1 MWRRLCQSLSLSAS
15 VAVRRGSYLQ
25 FCIPTLAGFSNKCR
39 MFSVIRGTMAW
50 LTAALIASAAQTNDP
65 FAEYVRS
72 TEPLAPQAEAKS
84 FRLPDGFEIQLFAAE
99 PDIAK
104 PMNMAF
110 DERGRLWITES
121 REYPFPAPLD
131 KKGRDAIKILED
143 TDADGRADKITTFA
157 DGLNIPIGIYPYK
170 GGAIAWSIPNIW
182 HFQDT
187 DGDGK
192 ADQRDVLFG
201 PLGWEKDTHGMN
213 ASFRRGFDG
222 WIYITHGFNN
232 TSVIK
237 GRDGSELK
245 INSGN
250 TYRVR
255 PDGSRVEIHAWGQVN
270 PFGLTFDPLGY
281 LYSADCHSSPIYQLI
296 HGAYYPSF
304 GKPDDG
310 LGVAPVLMQH
320 SHNSTA
326 IGGIAYYADDRWPPD
341 FRDNIFVGNV
351 MTSRVNRDQLRF
363 SGSSPSAKELPDF
376 LTSTDPW
383 FRPVDLQFGPDGAL
397 YVADFYNRII
407 GHYEVPLTH
416 PGRDRERGR
425 IWRITYKT
433 SKPSPPRFNLV
444 GLAPDQVVAEFAS
457 PNLTRRLLALNH
469 LVDSVGRAGLE
480 AARRALATSAN
491 SDARVASLWALHR
504 LGALPSRDL
513 SPSFSHDDPKVR
525 VHAARVL
532 AEIPAWDYDAG
543 LSAVQA
549 SNDIHPHVQRAG
561 AEALGQHPS
570 LKTLERMIVAL
581 QFVPPADNHLL
592 HTLRIALRN
601 HLQLKGAFAALD
613 EVPGGL
619 TERSAR
625 AVADVCVAVPNQ
637 EAAAF
642 LLRHVEKYAD
652 PTATAAKYLRHV
664 AKYLPPHEVD
674 RLVQLARGKFASD
687 ADGQFAMFKSVQDG
701 LAQRGQNLTGA
712 AKSWGEEL
720 AVAFLK
726 SPAENEIDWSNKPI
740 EGARDTQN
748 PWFVQRRKCADD
760 ANARFLCSLPP
771 GGEHLTGVLRSPS
784 FTIPQRLTFYLAGHD
799 GPPDKPPHGKNRVR
813 LRGPQDEVL
822 IQAAP
827 PRNDTAQKITWDLA
841 AHAGKTGF
849 IEVVDADTGGAYA
862 WLAIGRFEP
871 AVVAIPKLDPSEIS
885 KRQLAAAE
893 LARTLRLKHLQPQL
907 STLLGKGNDVAVAAA
922 RALAALADNAELEAL
937 AFLYADRSAPAL
949 LQPRLAGAFAKP
961 ADAAQTR
968 EVAQEAMRISPSRLQ
983 LKLAQG
989 LAASAKGSET
999 LIALA
1004 EQRLAPPALLQDR
1017 SVREKLLASNPALAR
1032 RIDDLTKGLTPP
1044 NEAIEKLIDRRR
1056 KGFEGSNG
1064 RVAEGGQLFTKHCAA
1079 CHQINK
1085 QGGLVGPQLDGIRNR
1100 GVERLLEDILDPN
1113 RSVDAA
1119 FRTTLLVLKDGDVTS
1134 GLLRREEGE
1143 TVVLADSTG
1152 KEITIPKKQVA
1163 ERRQSDTSLMPE
1175 NFGELLSPEE
1185 FNHLLAYLLSH

>member
-1 MWRRLCQSLSLSAS
+1 MGMS
-15 VAVRRGSYLQ
+15 VLRCFV
-25 FCIPTLAGFSNKCR
+25 TLIA
-39 MFSVIRGTMAW
+39 
-50 LTAALIASAAQTNDP
+50 AALGVAAAQTNDP

-72 TEPLAPQAEAKS
+72 TEPLTPSAEAKS
-84 FRLPDGFEIQLFAAE
+84 FRLPDGFQIQLFAAE
-99 PDIAK
+99 ADIAK

-121 REYPFPAPLD
+121 REYPFAAPLD
-131 KKGRDAIKILED
+131 KKGRDAIKVLED
-143 TDADGRADKITTFA
+143 TDADGRADKIITFA
-157 DGLNIPIGIYPYK
+157 DDLNIPIGLYPYK

-192 ADQRDVLFG
+192 ADRRDVLLG

-296 HGAYYPSF
+296 RNAYYPSF

-310 LGVAPVLMQH
+310 LGFAPVLMQH

-326 IGGIAYYADDRWPPD
+326 IGGIAYYADDQWPPE

-351 MTSRVNRDQLRF
+351 MTSRINRDHIRF
-363 SGSSPSAKELPDF
+363 NGSSPSAKELPDF
-376 LTSTDPW
+376 LTATDPW

-425 IWRITYKT
+425 IWRISYKG
-433 SKPSPPRFNLV
+433 PRPPHPRFNLV
-444 GLAPDQVVAEFAS
+444 GLTPDQVVAEFAS
-457 PNLTRRLLALNH
+457 PNLTRRLLALNY

-480 AARRALATSAN
+480 PARRTLATSPN
-491 SDARVASLWALHR
+491 TDARVNSLWALHR
-504 LGALPSRDL
+504 LGALATRDL

-532 AEIPAWDYDAG
+532 AEMPALDYEAATH
-543 LSAVQA
+543 AVGA
-549 SNDIHPHVQRAG
+549 FNDIHPHVERAG
-561 AEALGQHPS
+561 AEAIGRHPS
-570 LKTLERMIVAL
+570 LKTLEWVIVQL
-581 QFVPPADNHLL
+581 QHVPPADNHLL

-601 HLQLKGAFAALD
+601 HLQLEGAFAAL
-613 EVPGGL
+613 EKVPNGL

-625 AVADVCVAVPNQ
+625 VVADVSVAVPNE

-642 LLRHVEKYAD
+642 LLHYVEKYAD
-652 PTATAAKYLRHV
+652 PTATSAKYLRHV
-664 AKYLPPHEVD
+664 AKHLPADGVD
-674 RLVQLARGKFASD
+674 RLVQLARDKFAND
-687 ADGQFAMFKSVQDG
+687 LDGQFAMFKSVQDG
-701 LAQRGQNLTGA
+701 LAQRGQKLSAA

-720 AVAFLK
+720 AVTFLK
-726 SPAENEIDWSNKPI
+726 APAENEIEWSNKPV
-740 EGARDTQN
+740 EGAKDTKN

-771 GGEHLTGVLRSPS
+771 GGEHLTGVLRSPP

-799 GPPDKPPHGKNRVR
+799 GPPDKRPQGKNLVR
-813 LRGPQDEVL
+813 LRGPQDAVL
-822 IQAAP
+822 IQAPP
-827 PRNDTAQKITWDLA
+827 PRHDTAQKITWDLA

-849 IEVVDADTGGAYA
+849 LEVVDGDTGGAYA
-862 WLAIGRFEP
+862 WLAIGRLDP
-871 AVVAIPKLDPSEIS
+871 PVVAIPKLDPSEIS

-907 STLLGKGNDVAVAAA
+907 VALLGRANDVAAAAA
-922 RALAALADNAELEAL
+922 RAIATLADNPELEAI
-937 AFLYADRSAPAL
+937 AFLYGEESTPAL
-949 LQPRLAGAFAKP
+949 LQPRLAAAFAKP
-961 ADAAQTR
+961 DNTAQIR
-968 EVAQEAMRISPSRLQ
+968 ETAQEAMRISPSRLQ

-999 LIALA
+999 LISFAQ
-1004 EQRLAPPALLQDR
+1004 QRVAPPVLLQDR
-1017 SVREKLLASNPALAR
+1017 SVREKLLASNPALAGR
-1032 RIDDLTKGLTPP
+1032 VDDLTKGLAPP
-1044 NEAIEKLIDRRR
+1044 NEAIQKLIDRRR
-1056 KGFEGSNG
+1056 KGFDANKASI
-1064 RVAEGGQLFTKHCAA
+1064 ADGGQLFTKHCSA

-1085 QGGLVGPQLDGIRNR
+1085 QGGLVGPQLDGIQSR
-1100 GVERLLEDILDPN
+1100 GLERLLEDILDPN

-1143 TVVLADSTG
+1143 TIVLADSTG
-1152 KEITIPKKQVA
+1152 KEISIPKSQLA

-1175 NFGELLSPEE
+1175 NFGELLSGAE
-1185 FNHLLAYLLSH
+1185 FNNLLAFLLAH

>member
-1 MWRRLCQSLSLSAS
+1 ML
-15 VAVRRGSYLQ
+15 G
-25 FCIPTLAGFSNKCR
+25 
-39 MFSVIRGTMAW
+39 MSVIRCYLSW
-50 LTAALIASAAQTNDP
+50 LATALVVSAAQTNDP

-72 TEPLAPQAEAKS
+72 TEALAPQAEAKT

-121 REYPFPAPLD
+121 REYPFAAPLD
-131 KKGRDAIKILED
+131 KKGRDAIKVLED

-157 DGLNIPIGIYPYK
+157 DGLNIPIGIYPYR

-192 ADQRDVLFG
+192 ADQRDILFG

-310 LGVAPVLMQH
+310 LGFAPVLMQH

-326 IGGIAYYADDRWPPD
+326 IGGIAYYADDQWPPD

-351 MTSRVNRDQLRF
+351 MTSRVNRDQIRF
-363 SGSSPSAKELPDF
+363 TGSSPSAKELPDF

-425 IWRITYKT
+425 IWRITYK
-433 SKPSPPRFNLV
+433 SSRPSHPRFNLV
-444 GLAPDQVVAEFAS
+444 GLTPDQVVAEFSS
-457 PNLTRRLLALNH
+457 PNLTRRLLALNY

-480 AARRALATSAN
+480 AARRTLATSAN
-491 SDARVASLWALHR
+491 ADARVNSLWTLHR
-504 LGALPSRDL
+504 LGALHSRDL
-513 SPSFSHDDPKVR
+513 SPAFSYNDPKLR

-532 AEIPAWDYDAG
+532 AEMPALDYDAAG
-543 LSAVQA
+543 HAVQA
-549 SNDIHPHVQRAG
+549 INDIDRHVERAG
-561 AEALGQHPS
+561 AEALGRHPS
-570 LKTLERMIVAL
+570 LKTLERVIV
-581 QFVPPADNHLL
+581 QMQSVPSPDNHLQY
-592 HTLRIALRN
+592 TLRIALRN
-601 HLQLKGAFAALD
+601 HLQLEGAFDALD
-613 EVPGGL
+613 KVPGGL

-625 AVADVCVAVPNQ
+625 AVAEVSVAVPNQ
-637 EAAAF
+637 EAANF
-642 LLRHVEKYAD
+642 LLRYVERYAD
-652 PTATAAKYLRHV
+652 PTATSAKYLRHV
-664 AKYLPPHEVD
+664 AKHLPTQGVD
-674 RLVQLARGKFASD
+674 RLVQLARDKFATD
-687 ADGQFAMFKSVQDG
+687 LDGQFAMFKSVQDG
-701 LAQRGQNLTGA
+701 LAQRGDKLTA
-712 AKSWGEEL
+712 PAKSWGEEL
-720 AVAFLK
+720 ATAFLK
-726 SPAENEIDWSNKPI
+726 APAENEIEWSNKPMD
-740 EGARDTQN
+740 GAKETKN

-799 GPPDKPPHGKNRVR
+799 GPPDNAPQGKNLVR
-813 LRGPQDEVL
+813 LRGLQDEL
-822 IQAAP
+822 LMQAPP
-827 PRNDTAQKITWDLA
+827 PRNDTAQKITWDLG

-885 KRQLAAAE
+885 KRQLAATE
-893 LARTLRLKHLQPQL
+893 LARTLRLKHFQPQL
-907 STLLGKGNDVAVAAA
+907 ITLLGKGSDVAVGAA
-922 RALAALADNAELEAL
+922 RALAALADNTELEAL
-937 AFLYADRSAPAL
+937 AFLYGEESAPAL
-949 LQPRLAGAFAKP
+949 LRPRLASAFGKP
-961 ADAAQTR
+961 EDAVQTR
-968 EVAQEAMRISPSRLQ
+968 EAAREAMRVSPSRLQ

-1004 EQRLAPPALLQDR
+1004 QQRVAPPALLQDR
-1017 SVREKLLASNPALAR
+1017 SVREKVVASNPALVG

-1044 NEAIEKLIDRRR
+1044 NEAIQKLIDRRR
-1056 KGFEGSNG
+1056 RAFDASKAS
-1064 RVAEGGQLFTKHCAA
+1064 AADGGQLFTRHCAA

-1085 QGGLVGPQLDGIRNR
+1085 QGGLVGPQLDGIRSR
-1100 GVERLLEDILDPN
+1100 GLERLLEDILDPN

-1143 TVVLADSTG
+1143 TIVLADSTG
-1152 KEITIPKKQVA
+1152 KEISIPTSQVA

-1175 NFGELLSPEE
+1175 NVGELLSPGE
-1185 FNHLLAYLLSH
+1185 FNDLLAFLLEH